1 MIYSNFRALL
11 LLLTIA
17 CLSCGRTSEFPFSH
31 ITQLPCLDQYQPP
44 ASIKL
49 TEREIL
55 KVTSGLKK
63 YLSTH
68 RPAIAKDFTEYYFQ
82 LIGYQSQG
90 QSIVLV
96 NAFHEAELRHSPDW
110 QTQPILVKG
119 GGEQYWKARYS
130 LTTDSVIECWVNA
143 EK

>member
-1 MIYSNFRALL
+1 MINSNSRALL
-11 LLLTIA
+11 LLLTIG
-17 CLSCGRTSEFPFSH
+17 CLSCGRTREFPLSH
-31 ITQLPCLDQYQPP
+31 TTQLSRLDEYQPP
-44 ASIKL
+44 ASLKL

-63 YLSTH
+63 YLSTNQ
-68 RPAIAKDFTEYYFQ
+68 PTIAQEFPKYYFQ

-96 NAFHEAELRHSPDW
+96 NAFREAELRNSPDW
-110 QTQPILVKG
+110 QTKPILVKG